1 LQRDGADAP
10 SYEQPMV
17 RAGPEAATTKPSLET
32 VLLVEDNEINQLVA
46 SRMLAKLGFAAEIA
60 SSGVEAL
67 DAIAQKKYRLVF
79 MDCQM
84 PIMDGYEATMRLRR
98 RERESGGGDHLVVIA
113 MTAAA
118 MEGDRERCLRAGMD
132 DYISKPLTL
141 AALRE
146 VADRSRARSAT
157 TNTAPPTKSVASG
170 VDSSPSID
178 VARIREL
185 QELDAP
191 DGAYVEQLVAAFVE
205 NAERTVQTLR
215 DAVQEGDPQAVERA
229 AHALK
234 GSSANIGA
242 TRLAELARVL
252 ETLGRGGA
260 LGKTNDAVDAAAAE
274 LELLNHALREAL
286 TAS

>member
-1 LQRDGADAP
+1 
-10 SYEQPMV
+10 
-17 RAGPEAATTKPSLET
+17 
-32 VLLVEDNEINQLVA
+32 
-46 SRMLAKLGFAAEIA
+46 
-60 SSGVEAL
+60 
-67 DAIAQKKYRLVF
+67 
-79 MDCQM
+79 
-84 PIMDGYEATMRLRR
+84 
-98 RERESGGGDHLVVIA
+98 
-113 MTAAA
+113 
-118 MEGDRERCLRAGMD
+118 
-132 DYISKPLTL
+132 
-141 AALRE
+141 
-146 VADRSRARSAT
+146 
-157 TNTAPPTKSVASG
+157 

-242 TRLAELARVL
+242 TRLAELAHVL

-260 LGKTNDAVDAAAAE
+260 LGKTNNAVDAAAAE